1 MHKSYMF
8 GTQNPDLTPVWLGL
22 KPRTQMP
29 NQLVLTIS
37 ISTNLNT
44 YFQMPLRNTFTFTT
58 CCVQTLGKSQVAIP
72 YYWQEIIIRSILLPG
87 TTPCHTGCS
96 FCRWIT
102 PSWFCNS
109 GVMDECTTTKS
120 HGNLMIQAFV

>member
-58 CCVQTLGKSQVAIP
+58 CCVQALGKSQVAIP

-87 TTPCHTGCS
+87 TTPCHTGCI
-96 FCRWIT
+96 FLDGLR
-102 PSWFCNS
+102 PV
-109 GVMDECTTTKS
+109 G
-120 HGNLMIQAFV
+120 FVTLV